1 MKFIRVLFVFII
13 SVLGCISVASA
24 QNAAIQQ
31 LQNSQAQMQMPQP
44 QLHVGTNA
52 PELYTGENEDIGP
65 QYILRVNNQKVRR
78 KLFEA
83 TLDSQV
89 FYSDDANYAG
99 HSGAIGSAVFVNTV
113 QAAIAPDP
121 FAFGPGKFGPAAGF
135 SCQLYDYSSSAMH
148 PLDFYAETAF
158 VNLRYFFGNN
168 WQFTVG
174 GNYTRLINEGNQIN
188 RGHQIE
194 TYREWLPSVSL
205 QRGIPI
211 NDHLAVIVGDVV
223 DYHFTH
229 VQSAAI
235 SRIPPLPAV
244 FTRDDINDH
253 LDESIFVSLNWQV
266 TPHFVVQPF
275 YRFQYSYYR
284 FDALSSV
291 PPAQHDRSDWLN
303 SVGLNVVYS
312 FNSVAS
318 LRLFCSY
325 NTKSSSDS
333 VTPAYDEFNGGIGG
347 TLDIKF

>member
-1 MKFIRVLFVFII
+1 MAKGLLFIAI
-13 SVLGCISVASA
+13 SVSLGALAASA

-44 QLHVGTNA
+44 QLRTGTNA

-65 QYILRVNNQKVRR
+65 QYILRVNHQKARR
-78 KLFEA
+78 KLFEV

-121 FAFGPGKFGPAAGF
+121 FTLGPGKFGPAAGF
-135 SCQLYDYSSSAMH
+135 SCQLYDYSSRAMD

-168 WQFTVG
+168 WQLTAG
-174 GNYTRLINEGNQIN
+174 GNYTRLINQGGRN
-188 RGHQIE
+188 E

-235 SRIPPLPAV
+235 PVLPPV

-253 LDESIFVSLNWQV
+253 LDESIFVSVNWQV
-266 TPHFVVQPF
+266 TPHFIVQPF

-303 SVGLNVVYS
+303 SVGLTVVYS
-312 FNSVAS
+312 FNTYAS

-333 VTPAYDEFNGGIGG
+333 VTPAYDEFNGGVGG
-347 TLDIKF
+347 TLDVKF